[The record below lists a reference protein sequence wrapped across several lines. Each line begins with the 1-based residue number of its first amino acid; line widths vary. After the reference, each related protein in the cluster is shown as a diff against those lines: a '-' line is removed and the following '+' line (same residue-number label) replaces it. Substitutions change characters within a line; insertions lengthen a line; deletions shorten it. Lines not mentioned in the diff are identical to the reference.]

1 MPTRRYLAVRAP
13 GVLMHGGSEGVWA
26 RQSVFGRSWSPV
38 QFRWELQGS
47 KVDAGPKFL
56 RQLRTNQQGN
66 FDFHYLHLQTAPLAA
81 QTLTAGQTLTIAFF
95 VRCRWDD
102 RALGLTNDATARY
115 KVHAYLA
122 NGQTTAVKT
131 VLAANQIGG
140 INFPGTSGSEWREF
154 SVTLAGATVA
164 LGDIIIIEIGPRI
177 LTSPTPAPLYPPA
190 DSTRIDWGYTGTISG
205 NADGTDGSTDSTL
218 NAWVEFS
225 QVLSFAALPAPP
237 ANDACADAIDI
248 TAALTAGRYDSG
260 IFDVSQSADT
270 QRAVWWTLT
279 PAITGR
285 LMLATYGANYAA
297 DIDVFTGSCG
307 ALVTAG
313 FQVQR
318 TGLWEH
324 RSACSV
330 VLDPVTQGVQIFIR
344 VQSVAVATSA
354 AEQAGVCRLQAFYQ
368 DTTPVVDDLYLPAGD
383 LVQLRAGVLVNFS
396 AAWQPSGPVTGIA
409 IDYTRRPMDDL
420 NTGGINTNE
429 RILLGLHDFE
439 LVEILNL
446 PDLSYGQWPFQLE
459 VGFIGDP
466 WRVGGINI
474 HPAQVYV
481 TAGGRLYAAWF
492 GNGYL
497 FVVGFGVTFP
507 TILDTVSDVASHSA
521 LKSIDATSGDLQTG
535 APFTDQEQFPA
546 IEVTA
551 PWGITLDERTSVLYY
566 VSGGFYEPV
575 GGQLIKRFNVLTDT
589 QLADFATVPLQAGN
603 NPGIKGLRVLPNGD
617 VLICTSTVVHRL
629 NTSGAIVQT
638 YTPSIA
644 LDSQDLVDVVLTA
657 DGLRF
662 WVIDLQTTRL
672 FQFVIAT
679 GVETQTVQPY
689 LNGGGLVQMAIYQP
703 DGVAAAG
710 ALPPAACPIPQ
721 PTIV

>member
-1 MPTRRYLAVRAP
+1 MPSRLYPAVRAP

-26 RQSVFGRSWSPV
+26 RQSVFTRSWSPV
-38 QFRWELQGS
+38 QVRWELQSG
-47 KVDAGPKFL
+47 KVDAGP
-56 RQLRTNQQGN
+56 RASRTLRTNQQGN
-66 FDFHYLHLQTAPLAA
+66 YDFHYLHLQTAPLAA
-81 QTLTAGQTLTIAFF
+81 QTLTGAETLTIAFF
-95 VRCRWDD
+95 VQCRWDD
-102 RALGLTNDATARY
+102 RALGLTDDATARY

-131 VLAANQIGG
+131 VLAANQIGA
-140 INFPGTSGSEWREF
+140 IDFPGTSGRVWREF

-190 DSTRIDWGYTGTISG
+190 DSTRIDWGFTGTISG
-205 NADGTDGSTDSTL
+205 NADGTDGSSDTTL

-237 ANDACADAIDI
+237 ANDACADAIDV
-248 TAALTAGRYDSG
+248 TAQLTAGRYDSG

-270 QRAVWWTLT
+270 QRRVWWELT
-279 PAITGR
+279 APLTGR
-285 LMLATYGANYAA
+285 LMLATYGANYLAA
-297 DIDVFTGSCG
+297 LNVFTGTCG

-313 FQVQR
+313 FQVPR

-330 VLDPVTQGVQIFIR
+330 VLSVVQGTRYFIR
-344 VQSVAVATSA
+344 VQSQAVLTNA

-368 DTTPVVDDLYLPAGD
+368 DTTPVEDDLYLPAGD
-383 LVQLRAGVLVNFS
+383 VVQLRAGLLVNFS

-439 LVEILNL
+439 LVEVLNL
-446 PDLSYGQWPFQLE
+446 PDISYGQWPFQVE
-459 VGFIGDP
+459 VDFIGAP
-466 WRVGGINI
+466 WNVGGGVNI

-497 FVVGFGVTFP
+497 FVVGQGTLP
-507 TILDTVSDVASHSA
+507 AILNTVSDVASYSA
-521 LKSIDATSGDLQTG
+521 LKSIDAISGDLQTG

-551 PWGITLDERTSVLYY
+551 PWGIALDERTSVLYY

-575 GGQLIKRFNVLTDT
+575 GGQIIKRFNVLTDT
-589 QLADFATVPLQAGN
+589 QLADFATIPLQGGN

-617 VLICTSTVVHRL
+617 VLVCNSTVVHRL
-629 NTSGAIVQT
+629 NTSGVIVQT

-644 LDSQDLVDVVLTA
+644 LDSQDLVDLVVTA
-657 DGLRF
+657 DGLSF
-662 WVIDLQTTRL
+662 EVVDLQTTRL

-679 GVETQTVQPY
+679 GVETLTAQPY

-703 DGVAAAG
+703 NGVAAAG